1 MRVQDVMDGERERER
16 DIEREGERE
25 RDQARL
31 RIFRR
36 VENKLRFKKIIL
48 RSRYESSVRFRPL
61 VFLRSTVCDLSSS
74 LSFFFF
80 QPKTG

>member
-16 DIEREGERE
+16 EVERERE

-36 VENKLRFKKIIL
+36 VENKLRFK
-48 RSRYESSVRFRPL
+48 E
-61 VFLRSTVCDLSSS
+61 
-74 LSFFFF
+74 
-80 QPKTG
+80 